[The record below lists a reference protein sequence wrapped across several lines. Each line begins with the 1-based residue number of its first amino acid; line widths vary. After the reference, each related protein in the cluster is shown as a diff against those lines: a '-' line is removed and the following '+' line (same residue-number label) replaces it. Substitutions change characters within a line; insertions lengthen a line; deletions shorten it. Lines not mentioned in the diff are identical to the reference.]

1 MADHA
6 ALMARLD
13 AVVRAGGEGLMLHR
27 DASLYQ
33 GVRSAD
39 LLKVK
44 PYEDAEARV
53 IGHIPG
59 QGKYAG
65 ILGALE
71 VVDGEGRR
79 FRIGTGFSDAQRRDP
94 PPLGSQVTYQF
105 RGRTE
110 QGSAAV
116 CELFAGAGRALSR
129 LTHIGRVHRSAQC
142 RGRSPEQPPRQVQQ
156 EAPGACQLLPQE

>member
-1 MADHA
+1 
-6 ALMARLD
+6 RLD

-59 QGKYAG
+59 QGKFVG
-65 ILGALE
+65 MLGALE
-71 VVDGEGRR
+71 LADGDGRR

-105 RGRTE
+105 HGRTAD
-110 QGSAAV
+110 G
-116 CELFAGAGRALSR
+116 LPRFASFL
-129 LTHIGRVHRSAQC
+129 RVREE
-142 RGRSPEQPPRQVQQ
+142 P
-156 EAPGACQLLPQE
+156 